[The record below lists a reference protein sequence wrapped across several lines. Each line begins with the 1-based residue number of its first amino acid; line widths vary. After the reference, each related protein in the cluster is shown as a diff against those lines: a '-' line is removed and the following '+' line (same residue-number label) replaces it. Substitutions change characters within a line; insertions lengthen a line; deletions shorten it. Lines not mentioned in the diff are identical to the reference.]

1 MVKADHG
8 SFFVLEFSM
17 NMGYKFPYIK
27 EAPQGLPFEGFL
39 NPVEQ
44 ALAATVAAS
53 RLEAILGGLT

>member
-1 MVKADHG
+1 
-8 SFFVLEFSM
+8 M

-53 RLEAILGGLT
+53 RLEAIPLGLT